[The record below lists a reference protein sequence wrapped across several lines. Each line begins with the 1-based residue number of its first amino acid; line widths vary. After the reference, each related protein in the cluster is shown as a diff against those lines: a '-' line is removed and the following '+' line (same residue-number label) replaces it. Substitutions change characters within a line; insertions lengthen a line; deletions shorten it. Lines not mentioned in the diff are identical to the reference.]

1 MKAPKASKPQKN
13 RNFQGL
19 IDLFRIHGAV
29 SQSVLAQ
36 LSGLQP
42 STVSNHVGALRRL
55 GALISEGKGGTSP
68 EGGRPTALL
77 ALSPDFPAVAFRVAD
92 SGGERLCRIPL
103 TGVPFFGDW
112 VVSGSLDGDLA
123 DTSRLVR
130 GLMHYH
136 QVKSSLRTAPVLA
149 VFGESFNVLA
159 CCFGDAQGKLVEGA
173 HGKAGAWQ
181 ELSNPDWGGLQRRIA
196 GLARLLDPAAIAL
209 GGPLFCGIPAD
220 FMLDLAAQ
228 CPDISILAND
238 ADISGYTGTGW
249 LLQDRLFAEMLY
261 DNEP

>member
-19 IDLFRIHGAV
+19 IDLFRIHGAA
-29 SQSVLAQ
+29 SQSMLAQ

-55 GALISEGKGGTSP
+55 GALVLEGKGDTTP

-92 SGGERLCRIPL
+92 GDGERLCRIPL
-103 TGVPFFGDW
+103 SGPPIFGD
-112 VVSGSLDGDLA
+112 VTPSGSLDGDLA
-123 DTSRLVR
+123 NISRLVR

-149 VFGESFNVLA
+149 VFGESFHSLA

-173 HGKAGAWQ
+173 HGKAGTWQ
-181 ELSNPDWGGLQRRIA
+181 NLSSPDWGGLQRRIA
-196 GLARLLDPAAIAL
+196 GLVSLLDPAAIAL
-209 GGPLFCGIPAD
+209 GGPLFCGIPTD

-228 CPDISILAND
+228 CPDTTILAND
-238 ADISGYTGTGW
+238 ADIAGYTGTGW